1 MTNTLSELNELIAQ
15 KEQLLAAE
23 HIAEAKAEQLRVG
36 KLSAEKAAK
45 EQAAQ
50 VVARQGR
57 IQELFDR
64 YRPLLPGSACSDELL
79 RLLVAVILSIPRE
92 AITPSM
98 VFMPP
103 EARNLVGDYFEAAGK
118 MEG

>member
-1 MTNTLSELNELIAQ
+1 MSTLNELNELIAQ
-15 KEQLLAAE
+15 KEALLANESKA
-23 HIAEAKAEQLRVG
+23 AAKAEQLRVS

-50 VVARQGR
+50 VLARQGR

-64 YRPLLPGSACSDELL
+64 YRPLLSKAACSDELL